1 MGDKIDQL
9 YDALKAD
16 GAVEKSRE
24 NFRSF
29 MLAKGKQGYQNRK
42 QLYEALKAD
51 GAVSSPTYE
60 EFGKRLG
67 LVAVKD
73 VKASGQTKQQG
84 PSTVRMQGKP
94 EKMTTYPV
102 PSAADEREPMQTYR
116 VDALVTGAK
125 EAPIPERQ
133 QAYKPTWRDE
143 IKLRQALGNAN
154 SAIESAGA
162 HTAAMKKRAEHTNP
176 LRNDDVVKGDFKP
189 NAETGAFEQTYI
201 TPQGDESFDRKG
213 AEIEAA
219 VDKAMYDES
228 VLGQMARARAELA
241 ELQEQADRRGR
252 LVQEQYEKEHSGYW
266 SKVFEGAKVGRGMLT
281 ALPSAVLDSDAE
293 FSALR
298 TAIRQREEQIKT
310 LEEQYSRETSG
321 DGEFWSGVKDFGRG
335 FGRTVGSLD
344 TWDFGQGAMSD
355 ASAMVTATKNDR
367 YKTEGQRAAEQKMM
381 AALYEK
387 ETAEGRYSSGTLYGW
402 GVMTGHMPAFMAEF
416 YITGGGE
423 AINTFGK
430 LGAKAAVK
438 AVGRQALKE
447 MAGQGVKGYVRANGI
462 KGAAKVAGKK
472 VITALG
478 TTADDLLLRAPMMT
492 NTIQGARTAADIVD
506 RKVGDVVAN
515 SDGTYNFENDKS
527 WSSAVWQAEANSIV
541 ENASE
546 MFGTH
551 LEGFGKKMSNVFGP
565 GRISRIL
572 SKTNAEGLQRMMEAT
587 GKQFRRLGVSDYI
600 GETTEELYGQLL
612 RTALNLD
619 DAYMENAD
627 GTRTNLFATGK
638 FYSDIYC
645 GMAISMGMMG
655 VGKHAMTGI
664 NYAHAKHQV
673 NKAGRRA
680 AAMFTEGEWDA
691 LKEKIDNASND
702 DIGKVLR
709 DIGLDKTL
717 TEEQKAAT
725 AEYVGAMMGMR
736 GFNLADL
743 ARMRSAGVNQ
753 DAQNMSDAY
762 MRGYNAR
769 DPRDR
774 NDAKHMYEVMEERL
788 RANFNGQEGMDAD
801 AAMAAIEADPVE
813 ALLNTPEQM
822 RQPVIDYINAKMVY
836 DGMIRSVQDNIEEEM
851 AASDAMID
859 TRVHRQTGAIQSAVI
874 TNGDRAVYVINGEL
888 AVNDDGGID
897 HRGSD
902 KSVLVRDAETGVL
915 EFVDPYDMARA
926 DAPVDAEQQK
936 IVARMQIRQKIAE
949 EAANQID
956 GRLSFAAG
964 EKYDLKLGDEITQ
977 VTVVGPAVDKQ
988 GAPVEGLV
996 TVEFEDG
1003 SRTDIEQ
1010 STVQQMADDAA
1021 RQRAIQNTQQ
1031 GAAAEDTADDA
1042 AAEGGAPEAEQS
1054 AGGYK
1059 VDDTVKIN
1067 VPGAGEMEATV
1078 TALPDSDGYMRVTTS
1093 QPIGGEVSH
1102 RLTPAELDA
1111 LSGRATPNAEIND
1124 RADSAEQQEND
1135 TDNDPQPIGR
1145 GRFGNV
1151 YDVFRGKVRDAV
1163 NFLFKKRGGEAK
1175 GVFHRDELGEI
1186 DLIWGDN
1193 KGGLQHI
1200 INKHV
1205 IEQSDFDSVD
1215 AAIERI
1221 SDIIGNGEIMDYD
1234 DRILIVKDGYRV
1246 VLARTEDGR
1255 FILTAYDNNRKVRDK
1270 KRNETDATK
1279 IRQRIY
1285 DGGMAHLVSP
1295 DSVSDSKDNA
1305 NSTDKQENDAKSSL
1319 NESASA
1325 LSKIPLDAN
1334 GKPDFM
1340 AAESADVAWGALME
1354 KTRDEASAKGFA
1366 DNMVVRMQ
1374 KMLQKAKQVKRMDTD
1389 DIDAFSE
1396 SEGRR
1401 KAAIKEAEERLKKWQ
1416 EIASTPQRRAEEA
1429 KRREEEARKAEQ
1441 EQAERELQE
1450 RNARGA
1456 EYLARRREEEAAEEA
1471 ARKEAT
1477 RKEQQDIEQR
1487 RAQAEAEAA
1496 EEASKPVNKKIAEVE
1511 GAFNQWMD
1519 DVREADM
1526 RDERTK
1532 ARHEREDK
1540 AQGPAQYGRMYDNWG
1555 PPQSFDEWV
1564 VRSLSNPPRRVK
1576 WSGKGNMAAE
1586 LYGRPDMSEKKDHR
1600 WMISDKNGVSFA
1612 RFIHELWEGMLGDPN
1627 LPFNTREYTDQDV
1640 RNSVIEALFRNPTS
1654 RSLYERALEYQRH
1667 REENERLM
1675 EEGPVDEEYERDIW
1689 YQRNFHMTPQ
1699 EYAEAEEQAY
1709 QELEDMQ
1716 LSEEQ
1721 LREYD
1726 EIIAEETALL
1736 IERQNQNGTE
1746 QTGET
1751 ESGEGGSEVL
1761 HPEQAADRRGSAE
1774 AAEGGSAQAGG
1785 TRADNGAA
1793 AQAAEQVEA
1802 GADGNTTQQRIADAE
1817 SRVNTEPTDAQKE
1830 AGNYKKGH
1838 VRIDG
1843 LEVTIEQPKGSV
1855 RRGRDADGKEWESTM
1870 RHTYGYIRGT
1880 EGKDGDHIDVFLSD
1894 NPEQGEVFVV
1904 DQYNPDGSFDEH
1916 KVMYGFASAE
1926 EARRAY
1932 LSNYE
1937 KGWENNRRIEVTG
1950 LSKDEFKKWIDSSKR
1965 KTKPAAEYARFRNRE
1980 AGAEAFAGRLGDVM
1994 RSVMEAWPEPAME
2007 QEQGKRVNRFE
2018 APTEEQAMEAT
2029 QQFEKLLGEAT
2040 DEELLGIRD
2049 AFMAQVD
2056 RMGLSPQMAWTMR
2069 LCMEKA
2075 VPAERKRKL
2084 YEQRRARMIEEN
2096 PAGGAEMLQRELNDV
2111 IAQINGELGTSYAP
2125 ISAQTGWSVS
2135 EGALQRLDAMAD
2147 EHLEKEAAKEF
2158 KLKLRQML
2166 MARDRAGKQDDSPA
2180 RLHAAEGAR
2189 QTAEGRAVY
2198 EATKGM
2204 LEDAGIAVEEVSDE
2218 QAQAMLGDNNG
2229 ARMNAAKRR
2238 ALDTLT
2244 GGSAQQS
2251 KTAGSGQ
2258 ENHQGSVTTFDS
2270 AANIIKSLESLAN
2283 KYDKITSA
2291 SEKTIGGELSKAL
2304 GLRNNGNHSNYGT
2317 FEAKNG
2323 TVVRI
2328 RISNHNAEVKNFDD
2342 AGFDNGISIVIS
2354 RKANDGLTSNGSA
2367 HIVEYY
2373 YNGYKLA
2380 KAEGHP
2386 LAEIARSMKQVLYS
2400 GEYKDT
2406 TGLAERQEVNSP
2418 QFSIRTYHGTGADF
2432 EEFDF
2437 SYMGEGEGNQ
2447 AFGWGGYVT
2456 EVKGIGRTYAEET
2469 SHNVVELSI
2478 DEYFERLNDYFE
2490 KNIGRHKGIAF
2501 ELDMDGSFRFAPS
2514 VTDEALFDAYK
2525 EYMRQKGYDIEDMEE
2540 DLQSFRYELVH
2551 EIQCELEQEGERIS
2565 NEKVRFLYTV
2575 DIPDDTGSNYLDWEE
2590 SPSQEM
2596 LQGVLRELDDEDI
2609 DPEDFHFSSGESL
2622 YEWLTERTGSP
2633 REASELLSDAGL
2645 TGIRYAA
2652 D

>member
-73 VKASGQTKQQG
+73 VKASAQTKQ
-84 PSTVRMQGKP
+84 PAPVRMQGKP

-116 VDALVTGAK
+116 VDALETGAK

-162 HTAAMKKRAEHTNP
+162 RTAAMKKRAEHTNP

-219 VDKAMYDES
+219 VDKAMYDDS

-252 LVQEQYEKEHSGYW
+252 LVLEQYEKEHSSYW
-266 SKVFEGAKVGRGMLT
+266 SKVLEGAKVAQGMHT

-321 DGEFWSGVKDFGRG
+321 DGEFLSGVKDFWRG

-387 ETAEGRYSSGTLYGW
+387 EAAEGRYSSGTLYGW
-402 GVMTGHMPAFMAEF
+402 GVTTGHMPRFMAEF
-416 YITGGGE
+416 GMTLGGGA

-430 LGAKAAVK
+430 LGAKGAVK
-438 AVGRQALKE
+438 LVGRQALKE

-472 VITALG
+472 IITALG

-506 RKVGDVVAN
+506 RKIGDVVAN
-515 SDGTYNFENDKS
+515 SDGTYNFENDRS

-587 GKQFRRLGVSDYI
+587 GKQFNRLGVSDYF

-655 VGKHAMTGI
+655 VGKHALTGI

-680 AAMFTEGEWDA
+680 AALFTEGEWDA
-691 LKEKIDNASND
+691 LREKIDNTSND

-788 RANFNGQEGMDAD
+788 RANLNGQEGMDAD

-859 TRVHRQTGAIQSAVI
+859 TRVHRQTGAIQSAVM
-874 TNGDRAVYVINGEL
+874 TNGERAVYVINGEL
-888 AVNDDGGID
+888 AVNDDGSID

-902 KSVLVRDAETGVL
+902 KSILVRDAETGVL

-988 GAPVEGLV
+988 GAPIEGLV

-1021 RQRAIQNTQQ
+1021 RQRAIQQAQQGEAVDEEVSENSPGDGFIPIDSSLLPDDPFAENNADEQ
-1031 GAAAEDTADDA
+1031 GAAAGEEVSDNSSDDGFIPIDSSLLPDDPF
-1042 AAEGGAPEAEQS
+1042 AEKNAEEGEAPEAEQS

-1059 VDDTVKIN
+1059 VNDTVKIN

-1111 LSGRATPNAEIND
+1111 LTGRATPNVEVD
-1124 RADSAEQQEND
+1124 DSTDSA
-1135 TDNDPQPIGR
+1135 
-1145 GRFGNV
+1145 
-1151 YDVFRGKVRDAV
+1151 
-1163 NFLFKKRGGEAK
+1163 
-1175 GVFHRDELGEI
+1175 
-1186 DLIWGDN
+1186 
-1193 KGGLQHI
+1193 
-1200 INKHV
+1200 
-1205 IEQSDFDSVD
+1205 
-1215 AAIERI
+1215 
-1221 SDIIGNGEIMDYD
+1221 
-1234 DRILIVKDGYRV
+1234 
-1246 VLARTEDGR
+1246 
-1255 FILTAYDNNRKVRDK
+1255 
-1270 KRNETDATK
+1270 
-1279 IRQRIY
+1279 
-1285 DGGMAHLVSP
+1285 
-1295 DSVSDSKDNA
+1295 
-1305 NSTDKQENDAKSSL
+1305 DKQENDTESSL
-1319 NESASA
+1319 NESVSA

-1340 AAESADVAWGALME
+1340 AAESADVAWDALME
-1354 KTRDEASAKGFA
+1354 KTRNEASAKGFA

-1374 KMLQKAKQVKRMDTD
+1374 KILQKAKQVKPMDTA
-1389 DIDAFSE
+1389 DIDTFAE
-1396 SEGRR
+1396 SEERR
-1401 KAAIKEAEERLKKWQ
+1401 KAAIKDAEKRLKKWQ
-1416 EIASTPQRRAEEA
+1416 EIAATPQRRAEEA
-1429 KRREEEARKAEQ
+1429 K
-1441 EQAERELQE
+1441 
-1450 RNARGA
+1450 
-1456 EYLARRREEEAAEEA
+1456 
-1471 ARKEAT
+1471 
-1477 RKEQQDIEQR
+1477 
-1487 RAQAEAEAA
+1487 
-1496 EEASKPVNKKIAEVE
+1496 
-1511 GAFNQWMD
+1511 
-1519 DVREADM
+1519 
-1526 RDERTK
+1526 
-1532 ARHEREDK
+1532 
-1540 AQGPAQYGRMYDNWG
+1540 
-1555 PPQSFDEWV
+1555 
-1564 VRSLSNPPRRVK
+1564 
-1576 WSGKGNMAAE
+1576 
-1586 LYGRPDMSEKKDHR
+1586 
-1600 WMISDKNGVSFA
+1600 
-1612 RFIHELWEGMLGDPN
+1612 
-1627 LPFNTREYTDQDV
+1627 
-1640 RNSVIEALFRNPTS
+1640 
-1654 RSLYERALEYQRH
+1654 
-1667 REENERLM
+1667 
-1675 EEGPVDEEYERDIW
+1675 
-1689 YQRNFHMTPQ
+1689 
-1699 EYAEAEEQAY
+1699 
-1709 QELEDMQ
+1709 
-1716 LSEEQ
+1716 
-1721 LREYD
+1721 
-1726 EIIAEETALL
+1726 
-1736 IERQNQNGTE
+1736 
-1746 QTGET
+1746 
-1751 ESGEGGSEVL
+1751 SGEGGSEVL
-1761 HPEQAADRRGSAE
+1761 HQEQAADRRGSAE
-1774 AAEGGSAQAGG
+1774 GGGQLQE
-1785 TRADNGAA
+1785 RA
-1793 AQAAEQVEA
+1793 
-1802 GADGNTTQQRIADAE
+1802 
-1817 SRVNTEPTDAQKE
+1817 
-1830 AGNYKKGH
+1830 
-1838 VRIDG
+1838 
-1843 LEVTIEQPKGSV
+1843 
-1855 RRGRDADGKEWESTM
+1855 
-1870 RHTYGYIRGT
+1870 
-1880 EGKDGDHIDVFLSD
+1880 
-1894 NPEQGEVFVV
+1894 
-1904 DQYNPDGSFDEH
+1904 
-1916 KVMYGFASAE
+1916 
-1926 EARRAY
+1926 
-1932 LSNYE
+1932 
-1937 KGWENNRRIEVTG
+1937 
-1950 LSKDEFKKWIDSSKR
+1950 
-1965 KTKPAAEYARFRNRE
+1965 
-1980 AGAEAFAGRLGDVM
+1980 
-1994 RSVMEAWPEPAME
+1994 
-2007 QEQGKRVNRFE
+2007 
-2018 APTEEQAMEAT
+2018 
-2029 QQFEKLLGEAT
+2029 
-2040 DEELLGIRD
+2040 
-2049 AFMAQVD
+2049 
-2056 RMGLSPQMAWTMR
+2056 
-2069 LCMEKA
+2069 C
-2075 VPAERKRKL
+2075 
-2084 YEQRRARMIEEN
+2084 
-2096 PAGGAEMLQRELNDV
+2096 
-2111 IAQINGELGTSYAP
+2111 
-2125 ISAQTGWSVS
+2125 
-2135 EGALQRLDAMAD
+2135 
-2147 EHLEKEAAKEF
+2147 
-2158 KLKLRQML
+2158 
-2166 MARDRAGKQDDSPA
+2166 QD
-2180 RLHAAEGAR
+2180 
-2189 QTAEGRAVY
+2189 
-2198 EATKGM
+2198 
-2204 LEDAGIAVEEVSDE
+2204 
-2218 QAQAMLGDNNG
+2218 
-2229 ARMNAAKRR
+2229 
-2238 ALDTLT
+2238 
-2244 GGSAQQS
+2244 
-2251 KTAGSGQ
+2251 
-2258 ENHQGSVTTFDS
+2258 
-2270 AANIIKSLESLAN
+2270 
-2283 KYDKITSA
+2283 
-2291 SEKTIGGELSKAL
+2291 
-2304 GLRNNGNHSNYGT
+2304 
-2317 FEAKNG
+2317 
-2323 TVVRI
+2323 
-2328 RISNHNAEVKNFDD
+2328 
-2342 AGFDNGISIVIS
+2342 
-2354 RKANDGLTSNGSA
+2354 
-2367 HIVEYY
+2367 
-2373 YNGYKLA
+2373 
-2380 KAEGHP
+2380 
-2386 LAEIARSMKQVLYS
+2386 
-2400 GEYKDT
+2400 
-2406 TGLAERQEVNSP
+2406 
-2418 QFSIRTYHGTGADF
+2418 
-2432 EEFDF
+2432 
-2437 SYMGEGEGNQ
+2437 
-2447 AFGWGGYVT
+2447 
-2456 EVKGIGRTYAEET
+2456 
-2469 SHNVVELSI
+2469 
-2478 DEYFERLNDYFE
+2478 
-2490 KNIGRHKGIAF
+2490 
-2501 ELDMDGSFRFAPS
+2501 
-2514 VTDEALFDAYK
+2514 
-2525 EYMRQKGYDIEDMEE
+2525 
-2540 DLQSFRYELVH
+2540 
-2551 EIQCELEQEGERIS
+2551 
-2565 NEKVRFLYTV
+2565 
-2575 DIPDDTGSNYLDWEE
+2575 
-2590 SPSQEM
+2590 
-2596 LQGVLRELDDEDI
+2596 
-2609 DPEDFHFSSGESL
+2609 
-2622 YEWLTERTGSP
+2622 
-2633 REASELLSDAGL
+2633 
-2645 TGIRYAA
+2645 
-2652 D
+2652 